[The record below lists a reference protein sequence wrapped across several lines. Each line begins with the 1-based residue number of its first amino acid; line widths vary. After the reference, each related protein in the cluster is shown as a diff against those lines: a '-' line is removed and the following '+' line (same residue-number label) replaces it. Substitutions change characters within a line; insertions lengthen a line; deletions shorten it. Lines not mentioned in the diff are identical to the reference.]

1 MNSLNEKYLENIKFG
16 QTELATLRMLGEYQ
30 GKQILYSKQSPE
42 VLQGLQKV
50 AVIEG
55 SDCRL
60 IVVSRRDANSPALRQ
75 YQPLMFDGDAWS
87 RAARESVDAHK
98 TRQNSS

>member
-1 MNSLNEKYLENIKFG
+1 MNSLNENYLENIKFG

-50 AVIEG
+50 VK
-55 SDCRL
+55 
-60 IVVSRRDANSPALRQ
+60 NQ
-75 YQPLMFDGDAWS
+75 
-87 RAARESVDAHK
+87 AATLSFVFH
-98 TRQNSS
+98 